1 VLNRKFIISNSRTNH
16 SLNVSHYYKMKR
28 QGNDILFIASA
39 VLILWTINLLTF
51 FIDSAFDIDHLH
63 KVSIESVLIFST
75 TWAVTIYFSL
85 KIFKPTPV
93 FLRQPLLRILLWS
106 PLVFLDITGYSEAL
120 SYLLY
125 LFNDGLLPIS
135 SLLLE
140 PLNHMTDFQDRLIY
154 SNLTLWIGFAIIQ
167 ALILFCAE
175 RIVKFENKKQWLT
188 KPMK

>member
-1 VLNRKFIISNSRTNH
+1 
-16 SLNVSHYYKMKR
+16 MKR
-28 QGNDILFIASA
+28 QGNAILFIASA

-51 FIDSAFDIDHLH
+51 FIDSVFDIDHLH
-63 KVSIESVLIFST
+63 KVSIEGVLIFST

-85 KIFKPTPV
+85 KIFKPIPV

-106 PLVFLDITGYSEAL
+106 PLVFLDITDDRTGYSEAP

-188 KPMK
+188 KPIRNAG

>member
-1 VLNRKFIISNSRTNH
+1 
-16 SLNVSHYYKMKR
+16 MKR

-140 PLNHMTDFQDRLIY
+140 PLNHMSDFQDRLIY

>member
-1 VLNRKFIISNSRTNH
+1 MLNRKFIISNSRTNH

>member
-1 VLNRKFIISNSRTNH
+1 VLNRKFITSNSRTNH